1 MYDALDELADLSLQL
16 QKSSLNLIQAHS
28 DVTMLIKVFENR
40 VDNMGRLAVEAKI
53 AIDNMKFQDVE
64 LCERAKIPIIPE
76 KQFYR
81 SLASKLTSR
90 LLSSSNASE
99 NYNSIMNDIKVIH
112 PMYWHR

>member
-40 VDNMGRLAVEAKI
+40 VDNMGRRTVEAKF
-53 AIDNMKFQDVE
+53 AIENMKFQDVE

-76 KQFYR
+76 
-81 SLASKLTSR
+81 
-90 LLSSSNASE
+90 
-99 NYNSIMNDIKVIH
+99 
-112 PMYWHR
+112 